1 MTPAQTETLKRRGR
15 WKIIALILV
24 IALVAAFI
32 YLLPSI
38 RGYARVGSAYGA
50 HVTCSCRYIGGR
62 SLSDCEKDFEDG
74 MEIVS
79 VSEEPG
85 RKRIDASVPLFAH
98 EAAEFRKGYGC
109 VLMTKEERDGG

>member
-1 MTPAQTETLKRRGR
+1 MTAAKIQTRKKRST
-15 WKIIALILV
+15 WKIAALIIV
-24 IALVAAFI
+24 AVLVAAFI

-38 RGYARVGSAYGA
+38 RGYARAGTAYGA

-79 VSEEPG
+79 VSDNPD
-85 RKRIDASVPLFAH
+85 RKRIDATVPLFAH
-98 EAAEFRKGYGC
+98 EAAEFREGYGC
-109 VLMTKEERDGG
+109 VVMTKAEREGG